1 MITRSKSYFLTLHK
15 QDHPTKAVLD
25 RCWEHGPSKLNS
37 FGQVGNSQAGNSD
50 LSKMSCPTV
59 DIQIA
64 NIFKSSAECAGRDNM
79 VQFQLTVTIRY
90 DTDIHRWF
98 ERSGQRKDGGSYIYI
113 SIKKRTSD
121 HLVVFTVEFLAIL
134 LSLL

>member
-1 MITRSKSYFLTLHK
+1 M
-15 QDHPTKAVLD
+15 
-25 RCWEHGPSKLNS
+25 
-37 FGQVGNSQAGNSD
+37 
-50 LSKMSCPTV
+50 PTV

-64 NIFKSSAECAGRDNM
+64 NIFKSSAECAGIDNM

-113 SIKKRTSD
+113 YQLKRE
-121 HLVVFTVEFLAIL
+121 HLII
-134 LSLL
+134 